1 MMFALSVIY
10 QTKGKH
16 SREREHPLSSLRS
29 VRFRAGNSC
38 INISDVCETQQ

>member
-16 SREREHPLSSLRS
+16 SREREHPLSTLRS